1 MLSLCHQKLSLP
13 DKKHSRNLSNQNIE
27 WMRCN
32 SFILA
37 SLLWWNSWLVWK
49 STQKLKKQ
57 SVKYVCDF
65 PPKKRKTKKAENK
78 TRQNATAYINN
89 IELFNDH
96 KYSYLE
102 SQTLWFSLQI
112 RHQFPSNQR
121 LWNEIRIWNRQF
133 FNESTMFRFGRSKR
147 SHR

>member
-1 MLSLCHQKLSLP
+1 MNEVKIHSFLLP
-13 DKKHSRNLSNQNIE
+13 YFGKIPGWSENRVSI
-27 WMRCN
+27 
-32 SFILA
+32 
-37 SLLWWNSWLVWK
+37 
-49 STQKLKKQ
+49 QKLKK
-57 SVKYVCDF
+57 
-65 PPKKRKTKKAENK
+65 KKRKIISEIFHQKKRRK
-78 TRQNATAYINN
+78 IRLVK

-96 KYSYLE
+96 KYSHLK

-121 LWNEIRIWNRQF
+121 LWNEIRVWYRQF